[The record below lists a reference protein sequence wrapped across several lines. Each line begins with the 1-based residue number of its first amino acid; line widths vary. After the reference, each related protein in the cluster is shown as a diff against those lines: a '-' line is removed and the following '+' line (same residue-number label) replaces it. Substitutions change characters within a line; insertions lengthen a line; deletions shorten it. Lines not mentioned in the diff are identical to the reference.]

1 MFGGRKARAIR
12 SLHMQPHAPTSVI
25 LAKLID
31 DAPKDFVSL
40 DWLLGHL
47 QKRSFGLLLL
57 VLAIVCMVPGIGT
70 VSAFLLAFP
79 ATEMILGRESPR
91 LPRFLTARPIP
102 ARHFTRWAA
111 RALPLLRFIETFSRP
126 RWHTPLQATKR
137 TVGLI
142 VLLLAVAAIWPIPL
156 INVVPALMIVL
167 ISLAYLQ
174 EDGILL
180 CISIAVALLALALF
194 AAFIWASASRIESIG

>member
-1 MFGGRKARAIR
+1 
-12 SLHMQPHAPTSVI
+12 MQPHAPTSVV

-31 DAPKDFVSL
+31 DAPKDFVNL

-57 VLAIVCMVPGIGT
+57 ILAIVCMVPGIGT

-79 ATEMILGRESPR
+79 ATEMILNRERPR
-91 LPRFLTARPIP
+91 LPHFLTERPIP
-102 ARHFTRWAA
+102 TRHFTRWAA
-111 RALPLLRFIETFSRP
+111 RALPLLRFIEGLSRP
-126 RWHTPLQATKR
+126 RWHTPHQATKR
-137 TVGLI
+137 TVGLM
-142 VLLLAVAAIWPIPL
+142 VLLLAIVAIWPIPL

-174 EDGILL
+174 DDGLL
-180 CISIAVALLALALF
+180 LSVSIAAALLALGF
-194 AAFIWASASRIESIG
+194 FGAFVWASASRI